1 MDLDLVIFI
10 SICLFGL
17 WVWAFVKILWMKPG
31 QRSIVRGISAP
42 LMYMLGA
49 ILLGLIIELF
59 KLRMS

>member
-1 MDLDLVIFI
+1 
-10 SICLFGL
+10 
-17 WVWAFVKILWMKPG
+17 MKPG
-31 QRSIVRGISAP
+31 QRSIIRGISAP